1 MFQLPIC
8 SNINYVILFVVA
20 KPCDLVDC
28 NTGEVLM
35 EKAISRELKRAL
47 DQTDIKLSENFD
59 KLGR

>member
-1 MFQLPIC
+1 MI
-8 SNINYVILFVVA
+8 FVVA